1 MASVWRTAVLAAL
14 NRFASRHATRLV
26 DRQQFLAEELK
37 AVTKATGSRGVTP
50 HQTASKT
57 LQELRNDGLLEFLN
71 PGQYLLLDK
80 PLEAESE
87 ELPDEAL
94 DTAIRANKLTF
105 SSVETGDTQTVTRRR
120 RGQDR
125 LRSLCLREYRTRC
138 AVCDVEDNGL
148 LIASHVIGW
157 AESPAH
163 RGLLANV
170 ICLCRLHDALF
181 EGGYWSLDDNLEI
194 VTRRQVASVFL
205 TRVLDLLTLFTP
217 PATHGPAPQFLAAH
231 RTKSGLA

>member
-1 MASVWRTAVLAAL
+1 MASVWRIAVLAAL
-14 NRFASRHATRLV
+14 SRFTSRHATRLV
-26 DRQQFLAEELK
+26 DRQQFLTEELK
-37 AVTKATGSRGVTP
+37 AITKATGSRGATP

-57 LQELRNDGLLEFLN
+57 LQELRNDGVLEFLT
-71 PGQYLLLDK
+71 PGKYLLLDK

-94 DTAIRANKLTF
+94 DTAIRADKLTF
-105 SSVETGDTQTVTRRR
+105 SSVETGDVRAITRRR

-125 LRSLCLREYRTRC
+125 LRSLCLAVYRTRC

-148 LIASHVIGW
+148 LIASHIVGW
-157 AESPAH
+157 AESPEH

-181 EGGYWSLDDNLEI
+181 ERGYWSMNDELEI
-194 VTRRQVASVFL
+194 LTRKPVTSVFL
-205 TRVLDLLTLFTP
+205 THVLDMLSQFTAPTTHP
-217 PATHGPAPQFLAAH
+217 PSAQFLALH
-231 RTKSGLA
+231 RKKAGLR